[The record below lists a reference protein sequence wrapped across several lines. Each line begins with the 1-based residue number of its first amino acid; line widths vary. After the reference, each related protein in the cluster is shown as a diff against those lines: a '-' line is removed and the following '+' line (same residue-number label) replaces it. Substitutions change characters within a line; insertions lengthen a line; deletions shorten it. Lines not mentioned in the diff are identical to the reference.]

1 MHLWLQLQQVS
12 SMFLHQKSKSEKE
25 MCSLQSSVRSIGLG
39 GKSVTTLHLSVVF
52 VTFYKEMGLRGEGRG
67 LRVVSDE

>member
-1 MHLWLQLQQVS
+1 
-12 SMFLHQKSKSEKE
+12 
-25 MCSLQSSVRSIGLG
+25 MCSLHSSVRSIGLG
-39 GKSVTTLHLSVVF
+39 GKSVTTLVF